1 MDHVLL
7 SSLLLGLLLGMAHAL
22 DPDHLVAVGTLAAES
37 KNLRRS
43 AILGVIWGVGHT
55 CALGLL
61 GVLVLSFKWTISQ
74 DLANAMEAVVGCMII
89 FLGFHLLWRCWQ
101 PWTVHVHEH
110 HHDGTTHSH
119 VHIHGE
125 DQDVH
130 RHHAFASRVK
140 ALTIGFIHGIAGS
153 AALSLAVMTTMPS
166 MVMGVSYIAV
176 FGLGSIVGM
185 LLMSTLI
192 SLPFVY
198 VPGSWQHNM
207 KVSAALLAIGFGG
220 YFTWSVLG

>member
-7 SSLLLGLLLGMAHAL
+7 TSLLLGLALGVAHAL

-43 AILGVIWGVGHT
+43 AQLGVIWGVGHT
-55 CALGLL
+55 CALGLI
-61 GVLVLSFKWTISQ
+61 GGLVLSVKWTISEQ
-74 DLANAMEAVVGCMII
+74 LAAGLEAVVGVMILA
-89 FLGFHLLWRCWQ
+89 LGVHLLWRCWQ

-110 HHDGTTHSH
+110 HHDGVTHSH
-119 VHIHGE
+119 VHLHGH
-125 DQDVH
+125 DQNAH
-130 RHHAFASRVK
+130 RHHILGSQVK
-140 ALTIGFIHGIAGS
+140 ALTVGFIHGMAGS

-166 MVMGVSYIAV
+166 LVMGISYIAI
-176 FGLGSIVGM
+176 FGLGSIGGM
-185 LLMSTLI
+185 LLMSTVI
-192 SLPFVY
+192 GLPFVC
-198 VPGSWQHNM
+198 VPGTWHHNM

>member
-7 SSLLLGLLLGMAHAL
+7 TSLLLGLALGIAHAL

-43 AILGVIWGVGHT
+43 ALMGIIWGIGHT
-55 CALGLL
+55 CALGLV
-61 GVLVLSFKWTISQ
+61 GALVLSLKWTIPEQ
-74 DLANAMEAVVGCMII
+74 LAAGLEAVVGVMILA
-89 FLGFHLLWRCWQ
+89 LGVHLLWRCWQ

-110 HHDGTTHSH
+110 RHDETTHSH
-119 VHIHGE
+119 VHLHGH
-125 DQDVH
+125 DQQAH
-130 RHHAFASRVK
+130 GHHIGGSQVK
-140 ALTIGFIHGIAGS
+140 ALTVGFIHGVAGS

-166 MVMGVSYIAV
+166 LTMGMSYIAV
-176 FGLGSIVGM
+176 FGLGSIGGM

-192 SLPFVY
+192 SLPFVF
-198 VPGSWQHNM
+198 VPGTWHYNM